1 VSKNLVVTCLLIVT
15 LAALSPALAAQ
26 PREWLAGAAENELP
40 WPPGMGDAGLADP
53 FGLQGCPP
61 YRIAAP
67 TPSLPA
73 TPGEWHDPM
82 DDTFGMS
89 AVNGT
94 TTLGGEIVLTQLV
107 KRADIWSAVSA
118 MVEGGDGKVY
128 LGTSGARLKVYDPAT
143 GSVEDK
149 GAPVPGE
156 CG

>member
-1 VSKNLVVTCLLIVT
+1 MPKNLLIMSLVIVI
-15 LAALSPALAAQ
+15 LAAPCPALAAQ
-26 PREWLAGAAENELP
+26 PTEWLDGHAEEEP
-40 WPPGMGDAGLADP
+40 WWSPVSGDAGLRAP
-53 FGLQGCPP
+53 SELEGCPP

-128 LGTSGARLKVYDPAT
+128 LGTSGARLKVYDLAT